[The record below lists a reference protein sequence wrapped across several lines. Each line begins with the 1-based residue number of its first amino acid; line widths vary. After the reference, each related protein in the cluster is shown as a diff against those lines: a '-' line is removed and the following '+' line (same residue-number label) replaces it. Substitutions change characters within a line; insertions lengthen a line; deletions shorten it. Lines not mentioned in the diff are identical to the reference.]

1 MTDTTDMTDMTD
13 ADRRQLVEGFWQ
25 ALGRR
30 DFAAVGAMM
39 SERGHYI
46 DVPVIGVEPGAYG
59 PAQTEAR
66 LRLGL
71 GPLSDYRLHPGLIV
85 VTGDHVITEHLEEW
99 WWRDG
104 EHAEVRFCSVME
116 VRNHRV
122 DRWWDYVDLNSIFAV
137 APQWWTDHIAAGYQ
151 SE

>member
-1 MTDTTDMTDMTD
+1 MSDMTDD
-13 ADRRQLVEGFWQ
+13 DRRELVERFWD
-25 ALGRR
+25 ALNQR

-39 SERGHYI
+39 SERGHYV
-46 DVPVIGVEPGAYG
+46 DVPVIGVEPGAHG

-71 GPLSDYRLHPGLIV
+71 ELLSDYRLHPGTIV
-85 VTGDHVITEHLEEW
+85 VTGDMVITEHLEEW

-116 VRNHRV
+116 VRDGKV
-122 DRWWDYVDLNSIFAV
+122 DRWWDYVGLNSIFSL

-151 SE
+151 GA